1 MVYYVGQKKD
11 IIAFVGVAIV
21 DQNFKLKATQ
31 HMFND
36 KLYVQRWMDSILQ

>member
-1 MVYYVGQKKD
+1 
-11 IIAFVGVAIV
+11 VAIV
-21 DQNFKLKATQ
+21 NQNFKLKANQ